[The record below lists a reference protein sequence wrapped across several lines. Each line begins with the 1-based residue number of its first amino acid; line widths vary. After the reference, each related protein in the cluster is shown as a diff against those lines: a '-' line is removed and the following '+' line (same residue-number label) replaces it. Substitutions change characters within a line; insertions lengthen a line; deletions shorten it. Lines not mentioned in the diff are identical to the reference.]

1 MNMTGTEILAMY
13 KEADRLRDIYLE
25 LRDAKSDGCCH
36 GMTIPEILKYD
47 ARIMAAYENMAK
59 EYNKIADLTR

>member
-1 MNMTGTEILAMY
+1 MTGTEILAMY

-47 ARIMAAYENMAK
+47 ARIMAAYENMRK
-59 EYNKIADLTR
+59 EYDKIKKLQE

>member
-1 MNMTGTEILAMY
+1 MTGTEILAIY

-36 GMTIPEILKYD
+36 GMTVPEILKYD
-47 ARIMAAYENMAK
+47 ERIMAAHENMRK
-59 EYNKIADLTR
+59 EYDKIEKLRK